1 MVTPAVPVTAALSR
15 WQIIVAPLLTGA
27 LVAAPWLDFS
37 FFPVAWV
44 AFAPLLWALG
54 RATSRREALRLGL
67 LAGLATNVPAFY
79 WLVYTIHVFGG
90 FPYVLAV
97 FFYTCLSLFS
107 AMQFVFFAWGFHR
120 LRFGPLGLFAPVL
133 WVALEF
139 LFPNLFPWRMGNS
152 QLEMPV
158 LMQTGDLA
166 GPYLL
171 SFVMVWVSAGI
182 ALAAGTRHR
191 LVPLAAAATAAAALL
206 GYGLWRMPI
215 VQAAIDAAP
224 TVRVGLVQGNVGI
237 HEKGNVSL
245 FDVNLEHYRELSA
258 PLQSQVDVLIWPE
271 SVAQWWTEVGDDHVS
286 DKHNPYSG
294 RRRTSSTAASRSS
307 IRGGRRGVDVQQRLP
322 DQRRR
327 SRLRPLRQAGADPVR
342 RVHPVRLA
350 GAERLR
356 PQPAD
361 EPLHSREGART
372 AAGPGPPADR
382 AADLLRGRPG
392 EHRARD
398 DRRRRRGAADDLQR
412 RVVRPLDGAYQHEA
426 IALWRAN
433 REPPLLRARR
443 QRRRDRRHRSV
454 WPRPRPPRYVHRR
467 DAARQHPAAADRDG
481 VHPHRRHFA
490 WGVVAVAGRVARP
503 RPLEGAVDGATAVH
517 RDLCALRG
525 DRRTSANAATAV
537 TLAMANAVKTGV

>member
-1 MVTPAVPVTAALSR
+1 MSSQPQTMVTPAVPVTAALSR

-286 DKHNPYSG
+286 DKHNPYIGTSAYLIYGGLAFQYPEEGGEALMYNSAFLINGAG
-294 RRRTSSTAASRSS
+294 RVFGRYDKQVLIPFGEYIPFGSLAPSVYDLSPQTSHFTPGKELAPLQVPGLLRIAPLICYEDVPGNIAREMTA
-307 IRGGRRGVDVQQRLP
+307 
-322 DQRRR
+322 
-327 SRLRPLRQAGADPVR
+327 
-342 RVHPVRLA
+342 A
-350 GAERLR
+350 GAE
-356 PQPAD
+356 A
-361 EPLHSREGART
+361 
-372 AAGPGPPADR
+372 
-382 AADLLRGRPG
+382 LLTIFNDAWFGRSMAP
-392 EHRARD
+392 
-398 DRRRRRGAADDLQR
+398 
-412 RVVRPLDGAYQHEA
+412 YQHEA
-426 IALWRAN
+426 IALWRAIEN
-433 REPPLLRARR
+433 RRYFVRVGNAGVTGVIDPFGRVLDRLGMFTDETLRANI
-443 QRRRDRRHRSV
+443 
-454 WPRPRPPRYVHRR
+454 RPLQIATVYTRIG
-467 DAARQHPAAADRDG
+467 DT
-481 VHPHRRHFA
+481 FA
-490 WGVVAVAGRVARP
+490 WGVVAVAAASLALARWKA
-503 RPLEGAVDGATAVH
+503 R
-517 RDLCALRG
+517 
-525 DRRTSANAATAV
+525 
-537 TLAMANAVKTGV
+537 